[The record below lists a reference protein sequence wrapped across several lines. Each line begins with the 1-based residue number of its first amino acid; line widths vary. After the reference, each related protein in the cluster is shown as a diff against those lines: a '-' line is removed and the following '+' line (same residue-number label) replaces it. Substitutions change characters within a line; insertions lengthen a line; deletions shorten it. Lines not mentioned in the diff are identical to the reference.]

1 MDDSFFTSIGEGRT
15 VSLILALKDGPLI
28 MKDLKHIL
36 TNSQTLRGRLDR
48 MEGDGLIRVSISLDG
63 HKFVV
68 AELTELGKD
77 VAMLFTMTNLL
88 VSPGKEVGEKS
99 IDMKHFDTVVRL
111 LRGKEYM
118 VQREIVKNIKT
129 FDTVIRVLD
138 AMESDG
144 LVIKEEAHEGV
155 RQIRYSLTPLGEQIA
170 DVFESVHQKM
180 MAV

>member
-144 LVIKEEAHEGV
+144 LVVKEDAHEGV

>member
-155 RQIRYSLTPLGEQIA
+155 RQIKYSLTPLGEQIA

>member
-1 MDDSFFTSIGEGRT
+1 M
-15 VSLILALKDGPLI
+15 ILALKDGPLI

-48 MEGDGLIRVSISLDG
+48 MEGDGLIKISISLDG

-118 VQREIVKNIKT
+118 VQGDIVKNIKT

>member
-144 LVIKEEAHEGV
+144 LVIKEESHEGV

>member
-1 MDDSFFTSIGEGRT
+1 M
-15 VSLILALKDGPLI
+15 ILALKDGPLI

-129 FDTVIRVLD
+129 FDTVIRVLN

-144 LVIKEEAHEGV
+144 IVIKEEAHEGV

>member
-48 MEGDGLIRVSISLDG
+48 MEGDGLIKISISLDG
-63 HKFVV
+63 HKYVV

-144 LVIKEEAHEGV
+144 LVVKEEAHEGV

>member
-63 HKFVV
+63 HKYVV

-88 VSPGKEVGEKS
+88 VSPGKDIRGKS

-118 VQREIVKNIKT
+118 VQMDIVKNIKT

-144 LVIKEEAHEGV
+144 LLIKEEIHEGC

>member
-1 MDDSFFTSIGEGRT
+1 MDDRFFTSIGEGRT
-15 VSLILALKDGPLI
+15 ISLILALKDGPLI
-28 MKDLKHIL
+28 MRDLKHIL
-36 TNSQTLRGRLDR
+36 SNSQSLRGRLDK
-48 MEGDGLIRVSISLDG
+48 MERDGLITVSISSDG

-88 VSPGKEVGEKS
+88 VSPGKEIGEKS
-99 IDMKHFDTVVRL
+99 IDMKHFDDVIRL
-111 LRGKEYM
+111 LRDKEYM
-118 VQREIVKNIKT
+118 VQGDIVKNIKT

-138 AMESDG
+138 AMESDD
-144 LVIKEEAHEGV
+144 LVIKEEVHEGC
-155 RQIRYSLTPLGEQIA
+155 RQIRYSLTLLGEQIA

>member
-1 MDDSFFTSIGEGRT
+1 M
-15 VSLILALKDGPLI
+15 ILALKDGPLI

-36 TNSQTLRGRLDR
+36 TNSQTLRGRLDK

-144 LVIKEEAHEGV
+144 LVVKEEAHEGV

>member
-1 MDDSFFTSIGEGRT
+1 M
-15 VSLILALKDGPLI
+15 ILALKDGPLI

-48 MEGDGLIRVSISLDG
+48 MEGDGLIKISISLDG
-63 HKFVV
+63 HKYVV

-88 VSPGKEVGEKS
+88 VSPGKDIRGKS

-111 LRGKEYM
+111 LRGKECM
-118 VQREIVKNIKT
+118 VQMDIVKNIKT

-144 LVIKEEAHEGV
+144 LLIKEEIHEGC

>member
-1 MDDSFFTSIGEGRT
+1 M
-15 VSLILALKDGPLI
+15 ILALKDGPLI

-144 LVIKEEAHEGV
+144 LVVKEEAHEGV

>member
-144 LVIKEEAHEGV
+144 LVVKEEAHEGV

>member
-99 IDMKHFDTVVRL
+99 IDMKHFDTVIRL

-144 LVIKEEAHEGV
+144 LVVKEEAHEGV

>member
-1 MDDSFFTSIGEGRT
+1 MDDGFLTSIGNGRT
-15 VSLILALKDGPLI
+15 IALMLKLRDGPCI
-28 MKDLKHIL
+28 MKDLKEIVL
-36 TNSQTLRGRLDR
+36 NFQSLKIRLNE
-48 MEGDGLIRVSISLDG
+48 MEKDGLVNVTTSLDG
-63 HKFVV
+63 HKYVV
-68 AELTELGKD
+68 VELTDLGKEI
-77 VAMLFTMTNLL
+77 AMLFSITNMA
-88 VSPGKEVGEKS
+88 VSPNKNISEKS

-144 LVIKEEAHEGV
+144 LVIKEEVHEGV